1 MDIPKNCLYS
11 RDHFWTRPEGNEAV
25 IGVTDWAQ
33 RELGEIEF
41 VDLPDLEE
49 EVDAFVSCGVLESDK
64 AVSDLT
70 VPLSGDVIEVNFDV
84 ESSPELVNEDPY
96 GEGWLFRIVIA
107 DSEQLSALM
116 TPEEYEDYVID
127 LEVEEE

>member
-11 RDHFWTRPEGNEAV
+11 RDHFWTRPEGNEDV

-41 VDLPDLEE
+41 VDLPELEE

-107 DSEQLSALM
+107 DSGQLSALM

>member
-11 RDHFWTRPEGNEAV
+11 RDHFWARPEGNEAV

-41 VDLPDLEE
+41 VDLPELEE
-49 EVDAFVSCGVLESDK
+49 ELDAFVSCGVLESDK

-70 VPLSGDVIEVNFDV
+70 VPLSGDVIEVNSDV
-84 ESSPELVNEDPY
+84 SSSPELVNEDPY

-107 DSEQLSALM
+107 DSEQLPALM
-116 TPEEYEDYVID
+116 TPEEYEDYVVD
-127 LEVEEE
+127 LEVEED

>member
-33 RELGEIEF
+33 RELGEVEF
-41 VDLPDLEE
+41 VDLPELEE

-70 VPLSGDVIEVNFDV
+70 VPLSGDVIEVNLDV
-84 ESSPELVNEDPY
+84 ENSPELVNEDPY

>member
-41 VDLPDLEE
+41 VDLPELEE
-49 EVDAFVSCGVLESDK
+49 EVDAFVSCGVLESNK

>member
-41 VDLPDLEE
+41 VDLPELEE

-64 AVSDLT
+64 AVSDLI

>member
-49 EVDAFVSCGVLESDK
+49 EVDAFVSCGILESDK

-107 DSEQLSALM
+107 DSGQLSALM

>member
-33 RELGEIEF
+33 RELGEIEV
-41 VDLPDLEE
+41 VDLPELEE
-49 EVDAFVSCGVLESDK
+49 EVEAFVSCGVLESDK
-64 AVSDLT
+64 VISDLT
-70 VPLSGDVIEVNFDV
+70 VPLSGDVIEVNPDL
-84 ESSPELVNEDPY
+84 ESNPEQVNEDPY
-96 GEGWLFRIVIA
+96 GEGWLFRIEIA

>member
-41 VDLPDLEE
+41 VDLPELEE
-49 EVDAFVSCGVLESDK
+49 EVDAFVSCGVLESNK

-107 DSEQLSALM
+107 DSDQLSALM

>member
-33 RELGEIEF
+33 RELGEIEV
-41 VDLPDLEE
+41 VDLPELEE
-49 EVDAFVSCGVLESDK
+49 EVEAFVSCGVLESDK
-64 AVSDLT
+64 VISDLT
-70 VPLSGDVIEVNFDV
+70 VPLSGDVIEVNSDL
-84 ESSPELVNEDPY
+84 ESNPEQVNEDPY

>member
-11 RDHFWTRPEGNEAV
+11 KDHFWTRPEGNEAA

-41 VDLPDLEE
+41 VDLPELEE
-49 EVDAFVSCGVLESDK
+49 EVDAFISCGVIESDK

-70 VPLSGDVIEVNFDV
+70 APLSGDVIDVNFDL
-84 ESSPELVNEDPY
+84 ETSPELVNEDPY
-96 GEGWLFRIVIA
+96 GEGWLFRIEIA

-127 LEVEEE
+127 LELEE

>member
-70 VPLSGDVIEVNFDV
+70 VPLSGNVIEVNSDL
-84 ESSPELVNEDPY
+84 ESSPEQVNEDPY
-96 GEGWLFRIVIA
+96 GEGWLFRIEIA

>member
-41 VDLPDLEE
+41 VDLPELEE

-107 DSEQLSALM
+107 DSDQLSALM

>member
-11 RDHFWTRPEGNEAV
+11 RDHFWIRPEGNEAV

-41 VDLPDLEE
+41 VDLPELEE
-49 EVDAFVSCGVLESDK
+49 EVDTFVSCGVLKSDK

-70 VPLSGDVIEVNFDV
+70 APLSGEVKEVNFDL
-84 ESSPELVNEDPY
+84 ESSPDQVNEDPY
-96 GEGWLFRIVIA
+96 GEGWLFRIEIA

-116 TPEEYEDYVID
+116 TPEQYEDYIID

>member
-64 AVSDLT
+64 AVSDLI